1 MTSPPKLGFSAR
13 LWIVRIGITAA
24 GALIATPQPYRW
36 LRPTTVD
43 IRVFRQQVSF
53 NNFHHIVDDAR
64 DAVHAGSDT
73 EQVSGAD
80 AAIGVAIP
88 FKGVTGQRR
97 QRLRNFV
104 CQR

>member
-1 MTSPPKLGFSAR
+1 MDRANRDHGGR
-13 LWIVRIGITAA
+13 GVDRHAA
-24 GALIATPQPYRW
+24 AIQVVETDHA
-36 LRPTTVD
+36 VD

-53 NNFHHIVDDAR
+53 NNFHHIIDDAR

-73 EQVSGAD
+73 KQVSGTD

-88 FKGVTGQRR
+88 FKGVAGQRR